1 MAKHTITRECGH
13 EDEVELHGPKRT
25 LKKRLDR
32 QRRLTCRACHNE
44 QQTAKVEAAARAPDL
59 PALTGTP
66 RQIAWATDL
75 RYKALSGVGHYLTYV
90 LANNRRRRSSAHEM
104 ALFEAKLERALEPL
118 IAQTEAAW
126 WIDRRDVEAI
136 TLLESVWTQDLEA

>member
-1 MAKHTITRECGH
+1 MTKHIITRECGH

-66 RQIAWATDL
+66 KQISWATDL

-90 LANNRRRRSSAHEM
+90 LTNDRGRRSSAHEM

-118 IAQTEAAW
+118 IARREAAW
-126 WIDRRDVEAI
+126 WIDHRDLEPVS
-136 TLLESVWTQDLEA
+136 LLESVWDQWADA